1 MPAPRR
7 DQTPALCQ
15 LAAPERPLTSMGPPD
30 LGSGTSPAALPM
42 APPGLAAPLASPMAT
57 IGVPREIKR
66 DEQRVA
72 LTPDGVRAG
81 LGAGISDADYEAAG
95 ARLVSCEEAW
105 AAHLVVKVKEPQPEE
120 FGYLRPDLVLFT
132 YLHLA
137 AYPEV
142 GRALLEAGT
151 TALAYETVQLDD
163 GSLPLLAP
171 MSEIAGR
178 IAAQVG
184 AHLLEKPHGGRGIL
198 MGGCTGVRPARV
210 VVLGAG
216 TVGWNA
222 ARIAAAMDAEVFL
235 LDRSPQR
242 LRRLEAD
249 RRGRLVSLVSSRAL
263 LERLVPAA
271 DLLIGAV
278 LLPGGRAPTLVD
290 EPLVQR
296 MRPGSVIVD
305 VAIDQGGC
313 IATSRETTH
322 TSPTVGI
329 HGVQHYAVGNMP
341 GAVPFTSTEALVS
354 VTLPYIL
361 VMAGRGL
368 SEAVTDRPELLSGL
382 NTVDGAVCHP
392 GVAKAL
398 GLAPR
403 HPMACLR

>member
-1 MPAPRR
+1 
-7 DQTPALCQ
+7 
-15 LAAPERPLTSMGPPD
+15 
-30 LGSGTSPAALPM
+30 
-42 APPGLAAPLASPMAT
+42 MAT
-57 IGVPREIKR
+57 IGVPTELKV
-66 DEQRVA
+66 DEQRIA
-72 LTPDGVRAG
+72 LTPDAVKELASHGLEVRIQSGAG
-81 LGAGISDADYEAAG
+81 AGAGINDEAFAAAG
-95 ARLVSCEEAW
+95 AQIVDQDQAW

-120 FGYLRPDLVLFT
+120 FRFLREDMVLFT

-142 GRALLEAGT
+142 GEALLAAGT
-151 TALAYETVQLDD
+151 TGVAYETVQLEN
-163 GSLPLLAP
+163 GTLPLLAP

-178 IAAQVG
+178 LAAQVG
-184 AHLLEKPHGGRGIL
+184 ARLLERPQGGRGVLI
-198 MGGCTGVRPARV
+198 GGCTGVQPARV

-222 ARIAAAMDAEVFL
+222 ARLAAAMDAEVML
-235 LDRSPQR
+235 LDRSPER
-242 LRRLEAD
+242 LRSLEAC
-249 RRGRLVSLVSSRAL
+249 RSGRLMSVVSSRGL
-263 LERLVPAA
+263 LERLIPTT

-278 LLPGGRAPTLVD
+278 LTPGGRAPTLVD
-290 EPLVQR
+290 EAMVKGMKQ
-296 MRPGSVIVD
+296 GSAIVD

-322 TSPTVGI
+322 TNPTVAI

-361 VMAGRGL
+361 GIAGRGL
-368 SEAVTDRPELLSGL
+368 EEAVTERPELLSGL
-382 NTVDGAVCHP
+382 NTVQGAVCHP

-398 GLAPR
+398 EVPPR

>member
-1 MPAPRR
+1 M
-7 DQTPALCQ
+7 
-15 LAAPERPLTSMGPPD
+15 AAPSPGAGLT
-30 LGSGTSPAALPM
+30 APM
-42 APPGLAAPLASPMAT
+42 AS
-57 IGVPREIKR
+57 IGVPAEIKR

-72 LTPDGVRAG
+72 LTPDAVRDLVSQGMEVRIQAGAG
-81 LGAGISDADYEAAG
+81 LGAGFSDDQFAAAG
-95 ARLVSCEEAW
+95 ARLVDAEEAW
-105 AAHLVVKVKEPQPEE
+105 ASHLVVKVKEPQPEE
-120 FGYLRPDLVLFT
+120 FGFLRSDLVLFT

-151 TALAYETVQLDD
+151 TAVAYETVQLED

-178 IAAQVG
+178 LAAQAG

-216 TVGWNA
+216 SVGWNA

-235 LDRSPQR
+235 LDRSPQK
-242 LRRLEAD
+242 LRSLEAQ
-249 RRGRLVSLVSSRAL
+249 RCGRLVGLVSNRSL
-263 LERLVPAA
+263 IERLVPEA

-278 LLPGGRAPTLVD
+278 LTAGGRAPTLVG
-290 EPLVQR
+290 EELVRQ
-296 MRPGSVIVD
+296 MQPGSVVVD

-322 TSPTVGI
+322 TDPVRTL

-368 SEAVTDRPELLSGL
+368 VEAVTDRPELLSGL
-382 NTVDGAVCHP
+382 NTVNGAVCHP
-392 GVAKAL
+392 GVARAL
-398 GLAPR
+398 GVAPR

>member
-1 MPAPRR
+1 M
-7 DQTPALCQ
+7 
-15 LAAPERPLTSMGPPD
+15 AAPSTFS
-30 LGSGTSPAALPM
+30 APM
-42 APPGLAAPLASPMAT
+42 AS
-57 IGVPREIKR
+57 IGVPSEIKR
-66 DEQRVA
+66 DERRVA
-72 LTPDGVRAG
+72 LTPDGVSELVAQGMEVRVQAGAG
-81 LGAGISDADYEAAG
+81 LGAGITDDAFAAAG
-95 ARLVSCEEAW
+95 ARLVSQEEAW
-105 AAHLVVKVKEPQPEE
+105 GAHLVVKVKEPQQEE
-120 FGYLRPDLVLFT
+120 FGFLRPDLVLFT

-151 TALAYETVQLDD
+151 TAVAYETVQLED

-178 IAAQVG
+178 LAAQVG

-198 MGGCTGVRPARV
+198 IGGCTGVRPARV

-216 TVGWNA
+216 SVGWNA
-222 ARIAAAMDAEVFL
+222 ARIAAAMDAEVLL

-242 LRRLEAD
+242 LRQLEAD
-249 RRGRLVSLVSSRAL
+249 RRGRLVSLVSSRSL
-263 LERLVPAA
+263 IERHVPGA

-278 LLPGGRAPTLVD
+278 LTPGGRAPTLVD
-290 EPLVQR
+290 EELVKQ
-296 MRPGSVIVD
+296 MKPGSVIVD

-322 TSPTVGI
+322 TDPVHTL

-368 SEAVTDRPELLSGL
+368 TEAVTDRPELLSGL

-392 GVAKAL
+392 GVARAL
-398 GLAPR
+398 GRATR

>member
-1 MPAPRR
+1 
-7 DQTPALCQ
+7 
-15 LAAPERPLTSMGPPD
+15 
-30 LGSGTSPAALPM
+30 M
-42 APPGLAAPLASPMAT
+42 AS
-57 IGVPREIKR
+57 IGVPTEIKR
-66 DEQRVA
+66 DERRVA
-72 LTPDGVRAG
+72 LTPDAVRELVTQGMEVRVEEGAG
-81 LGAGISDADYEAAG
+81 LGAGIGDAAFAAAG
-95 ARLVSCEEAW
+95 ARLTSREEAW
-105 AAHLVVKVKEPQPEE
+105 GAHLVVKVKEPQPAE
-120 FGYLRPDLVLFT
+120 FGFLRSDLVLFT

-137 AYPEV
+137 AYTDV
-142 GRALLEAGT
+142 ARALLEAGT
-151 TALAYETVQLDD
+151 AAVAYETVQLDD

-184 AHLLEKPHGGRGIL
+184 AHLLEQPHGGRGIL

-216 TVGWNA
+216 SVGWNA

-242 LRRLEAD
+242 LRQLEAD
-249 RRGRLVSLVSSRAL
+249 RRGRLVSLVSSGSL
-263 LERLVPAA
+263 IERLVPSA
-271 DLLIGAV
+271 DLVIGAV
-278 LLPGGRAPTLVD
+278 LNPGGRAPTLVG
-290 EPLVQR
+290 ENLVQQ
-296 MRPGSVIVD
+296 MQPGSVIID

-322 TSPTVGI
+322 TDPVHTL

-341 GAVPFTSTEALVS
+341 GAVPFTATEALVS

-368 SEAVTDRPELLSGL
+368 AEAVTDRPELVSGL
-382 NTVDGAVCHP
+382 NTVAGSVCHP
-392 GVAKAL
+392 EVARAL
-398 GLAPR
+398 NVSQR

>member
-1 MPAPRR
+1 MA
-7 DQTPALCQ
+7 T
-15 LAAPERPLTSMGPPD
+15 MGP
-30 LGSGTSPAALPM
+30 S
-42 APPGLAAPLASPMAT
+42 APIAS

-72 LTPDGVRAG
+72 LTPDGVRELVSHG
-81 LGAGISDADYEAAG
+81 LEVRVESGAGHGAGMDDASYAEAG
-95 ARLVSCEEAW
+95 ARLVDREEAW
-105 AAHLVVKVKEPQPEE
+105 GAHLVVKVKEPQEEE
-120 FGYLRPDLVLFT
+120 FPFLRGDQVLFT

-151 TALAYETVQLDD
+151 TGVAYETVQLDN
-163 GSLPLLAP
+163 GNLPLLAP

-178 IAAQVG
+178 LAAQVG
-184 AHLLEKPHGGRGIL
+184 AHLLEKPHGGRGVL

-216 TVGWNA
+216 TVGWHA

-235 LDRSPQR
+235 LDHTPQR
-242 LRRLEAD
+242 LRSLEPL
-249 RRGRLVSLVSSRAL
+249 RIGRMVSLVSSRSL
-263 LERLVPAA
+263 IERLVTSA
-271 DLLIGAV
+271 DLVVGAV
-278 LLPGGRAPTLVD
+278 LTPGGRAPTLV
-290 EPLVQR
+290 EEAVVQR
-296 MRPGSVIVD
+296 MKPGSVIVD

-322 TSPTVGI
+322 TDPVVTI

-354 VTLPYIL
+354 VTLPYI
-361 VMAGRGL
+361 MGIAGRGL
-368 SEAVTDRPELLSGL
+368 VEAVTERPELLSGL

-398 GLAPR
+398 DMPTR

>member
-1 MPAPRR
+1 MA
-7 DQTPALCQ
+7 TPSTFSA
-15 LAAPERPLTSMGPPD
+15 
-30 LGSGTSPAALPM
+30 PM
-42 APPGLAAPLASPMAT
+42 AS
-57 IGVPREIKR
+57 IGVPSEIKR
-66 DEQRVA
+66 DERRVA
-72 LTPDGVRAG
+72 LTPDGVSELVAQGMEVRVQAG
-81 LGAGISDADYEAAG
+81 AGQGAGISDDSFAAAG
-95 ARLVSCEEAW
+95 ARLVSQEEAW
-105 AAHLVVKVKEPQPEE
+105 GAHLVVKVKEPQPEE
-120 FGYLRPDLVLFT
+120 FPFLRADLVLFT

-137 AYPEV
+137 AYPDV
-142 GRALLEAGT
+142 GRALLDAGT
-151 TALAYETVQLDD
+151 TGVAYETVQLED

-178 IAAQVG
+178 LAAQVG

-198 MGGCTGVRPARV
+198 IGGCTGVRPARV

-216 TVGWNA
+216 SVGWNA
-222 ARIAAAMDAEVFL
+222 ARIAAAMDAEVLL

-242 LRRLEAD
+242 LRQLEAD
-249 RRGRLVSLVSSRAL
+249 RRGRLVSLVSSPSL
-263 LERLVPAA
+263 IERHVPGA

-278 LLPGGRAPTLVD
+278 LTPGGRAPTLVD
-290 EPLVQR
+290 EELVKQ
-296 MRPGSVIVD
+296 MKPGSVIVD

-322 TSPTVGI
+322 TDPVHTL

-368 SEAVTDRPELLSGL
+368 TEAVTDRPELLSGL

-392 GVAKAL
+392 GVARAL
-398 GLAPR
+398 GRATR

>member
-1 MPAPRR
+1 M
-7 DQTPALCQ
+7 
-15 LAAPERPLTSMGPPD
+15 AASVLT
-30 LGSGTSPAALPM
+30 APM
-42 APPGLAAPLASPMAT
+42 AS
-57 IGVPREIKR
+57 IGVPKEIKA

-72 LTPDGVRAG
+72 LTPDAVRELASHGLEVRIESGAG
-81 LGAGISDADYEAAG
+81 AGAGIVDEAYAAAG
-95 ARLVSCEEAW
+95 AQVVDRDQAW
-105 AAHLVVKVKEPQPEE
+105 SAHLVVKVKEPQPEE
-120 FGYLRPDLVLFT
+120 YGLLRQDMVLFT

-142 GRALLEAGT
+142 GEALLTAGT
-151 TALAYETVQLDD
+151 TGIAYETVQLEN

-178 IAAQVG
+178 LAAQVG
-184 AHLLEKPHGGRGIL
+184 AHLLERPHGGRGVL
-198 MGGCTGVRPARV
+198 MGGCTGVQPARV

-222 ARIAAAMDAEVFL
+222 ARLAAAMDAEVLL
-235 LDRSPQR
+235 LDRSPVR

-249 RRGRLVSLVSSRAL
+249 RRGRLTSVVSSRGL
-263 LERLVPAA
+263 LERLVPTA
-271 DLLIGAV
+271 DLVIGAV
-278 LLPGGRAPTLVD
+278 LTPGGRAPTLVD
-290 EPLVQR
+290 EAMVEQ

-313 IATSRETTH
+313 VATSRETTH
-322 TSPTVGI
+322 TDPTVNV

-361 VMAGRGL
+361 GMAGRGL
-368 SEAVTDRPELLSGL
+368 EEAVTEKPELLSGL
-382 NTVDGAVCHP
+382 NTVQGAVCHP
-392 GVAKAL
+392 GVARAL
-398 GLAPR
+398 GVPPR

>member
-1 MPAPRR
+1 
-7 DQTPALCQ
+7 
-15 LAAPERPLTSMGPPD
+15 
-30 LGSGTSPAALPM
+30 M
-42 APPGLAAPLASPMAT
+42 AS

-72 LTPDGVRAG
+72 LTPDGARELVSQGMEVRIETGAG
-81 LGAGISDADYEAAG
+81 LGAGIRDEDYAAVG
-95 ARLVSCEEAW
+95 ARLSSRDEAW

-120 FGYLRPDLVLFT
+120 FGFLRPDLVLFT

-142 GRALLEAGT
+142 GRALLDAGT
-151 TALAYETVQLDD
+151 TAVAYETVQLDD

-178 IAAQVG
+178 LAAQVG
-184 AHLLEKPHGGRGIL
+184 AYLLEKPHGGRGVL

-242 LRRLEAD
+242 LRQLESD
-249 RRGRLVSLVSSRAL
+249 RRGRLVSLVSSRGL
-263 LERLVPAA
+263 IERLVPGA
-271 DLLIGAV
+271 DLVIGAV
-278 LLPGGRAPTLVD
+278 LTPGGRAPTLVD
-290 EPLVQR
+290 EPLVQQ
-296 MRPGSVIVD
+296 MKTGSVIVD

-322 TSPTVGI
+322 TEPTFEV

-368 SEAVTDRPELLSGL
+368 SEAITERPELVSGL
-382 NTVDGAVCHP
+382 NTVAGSVCHP

-398 GLAPR
+398 GVAPR

>member
-1 MPAPRR
+1 M
-7 DQTPALCQ
+7 
-15 LAAPERPLTSMGPPD
+15 AASVLT
-30 LGSGTSPAALPM
+30 APM
-42 APPGLAAPLASPMAT
+42 AS
-57 IGVPREIKR
+57 IGVPKEIKA

-72 LTPDGVRAG
+72 LTPDAVRDLASHGLEVRIESGAG
-81 LGAGISDADYEAAG
+81 AGAGIGDDAYAAAG
-95 ARLVSCEEAW
+95 AQVVDRDQAW
-105 AAHLVVKVKEPQPEE
+105 SAHLVVKVKEPQPEE
-120 FGYLRPDLVLFT
+120 FGLLRQDMVLFT

-142 GRALLEAGT
+142 GEALLSAGT
-151 TALAYETVQLDD
+151 TGIAYETVQLEN

-178 IAAQVG
+178 LAAQVG
-184 AHLLEKPHGGRGIL
+184 AHLLERPHGGRGVL
-198 MGGCTGVRPARV
+198 MGGCTGVQPARV

-222 ARIAAAMDAEVFL
+222 ARLAAAMDAEVLL
-235 LDRSPQR
+235 LDRSPVR

-249 RRGRLVSLVSSRAL
+249 RRGRLTSVVSSRGL
-263 LERLVPAA
+263 LERLVPTA
-271 DLLIGAV
+271 DLVIGAV
-278 LLPGGRAPTLVD
+278 LTPGGRAPTLVD
-290 EPLVQR
+290 EGMVEQ

-313 IATSRETTH
+313 VATSRETTH
-322 TSPTVGI
+322 TDPTVNI

-361 VMAGRGL
+361 GMAGRGL
-368 SEAVTDRPELLSGL
+368 EEAVTEKPELLSGL
-382 NTVDGAVCHP
+382 NTVQGAVCHP
-392 GVAKAL
+392 GVARAL
-398 GLAPR
+398 GVPPR

>member
-1 MPAPRR
+1 MA
-7 DQTPALCQ
+7 AAK
-15 LAAPERPLTSMGPPD
+15 LAAP
-30 LGSGTSPAALPM
+30 M
-42 APPGLAAPLASPMAT
+42 AS
-57 IGVPREIKR
+57 IGVPTEIKR

-72 LTPDGVRAG
+72 LTPDGIRELVSLGMEVRVQAGAG
-81 LGAGISDADYEAAG
+81 LGAGISDDDFAASG

-105 AAHLVVKVKEPQPEE
+105 GAHLVVKVKEPQPQE
-120 FGYLRPDLVLFT
+120 FGFLRPDLVLFT

-151 TALAYETVQLDD
+151 TAVAYETVQLED

-178 IAAQVG
+178 LAAQVG
-184 AHLLEKPHGGRGIL
+184 ARLLEKPQGGRGLLI
-198 MGGCTGVRPARV
+198 GGCTGVRPANV
-210 VVLGAG
+210 MVIGAG
-216 TVGWNA
+216 TVGWHA
-222 ARIAAAMDAEVFL
+222 ARIAAAMDAQVYL

-242 LRRLEAD
+242 LRQLDAD
-249 RRGRLVSLVSSRAL
+249 RRGRLVTLVSNDAL
-263 LERLVPAA
+263 IERLVPDA

-278 LLPGGRAPTLVD
+278 LLPGGRAPTLVS
-290 EPLVQR
+290 EELVQR
-296 MRPGSVIVD
+296 MGAGSVIVD

-322 TSPTVGI
+322 TNPVLTI

-354 VTLPYIL
+354 VTLPYIQ

-368 SEAVTDRPELLSGL
+368 SEAVIDRPELLSGL
-382 NTVDGAVCHP
+382 NTVDGSVCHP
-392 GVAKAL
+392 GVARAL
-398 GLAPR
+398 NVSPR

>member
-1 MPAPRR
+1 
-7 DQTPALCQ
+7 
-15 LAAPERPLTSMGPPD
+15 
-30 LGSGTSPAALPM
+30 M
-42 APPGLAAPLASPMAT
+42 ASTGLAAPLTSPMAS
-57 IGVPREIKR
+57 IGVPTEIKR

-72 LTPDGVRAG
+72 LTPDGVRELISQGMEVRIQADAG
-81 LGAGISDADYEAAG
+81 LGAGISDDDYRAVG
-95 ARLVSCEEAW
+95 ARLVSREEAW

-120 FGYLRPDLVLFT
+120 FAFLRPDLVLFT

-142 GRALLEAGT
+142 GHALLEAGT
-151 TALAYETVQLDD
+151 TAVAYETVQLED

-178 IAAQVG
+178 LAAQVG
-184 AHLLEKPHGGRGIL
+184 AHLLERSHGGRGVLI
-198 MGGCTGVRPARV
+198 GGCTGVRPARV

-216 TVGWNA
+216 SVGWNA
-222 ARIAAAMDAEVFL
+222 ARIAAGMDAEVYL
-235 LDRSPQR
+235 LDRSPEK
-242 LRRLEAD
+242 LRQLEPA
-249 RRGRLVSLVSSRAL
+249 RQGRMITLVSSRSL
-263 LERLVPAA
+263 IERLVPDA

-278 LLPGGRAPTLVD
+278 LVPGGRAPTLVP
-290 EPLVQR
+290 EALVQR
-296 MRPGSVIVD
+296 MQPGSVIID

-322 TSPTVGI
+322 TDPVVTI

-398 GLAPR
+398 NLAPR

>member
-1 MPAPRR
+1 MAHSVLS
-7 DQTPALCQ
+7 A
-15 LAAPERPLTSMGPPD
+15 
-30 LGSGTSPAALPM
+30 PM
-42 APPGLAAPLASPMAT
+42 AS
-57 IGVPREIKR
+57 IGVPTEIKS

-72 LTPDGVRAG
+72 LTPDGARELVMQGLEVRVQSGAG
-81 LGAGISDADYEAAG
+81 AGAGISDDAFAAAG
-95 ARLVSCEEAW
+95 ARVVDREEAW
-105 AAHLVVKVKEPQPEE
+105 AAHLVVKVKEPQEEE
-120 FGYLRPDLVLFT
+120 FPFLRDDMVLFT

-137 AYPEV
+137 AYPKV
-142 GRALLEAGT
+142 GQALLDAGT
-151 TALAYETVQLDD
+151 TGVAYETVQLEN

-178 IAAQVG
+178 LAAQVG
-184 AHLLEKPHGGRGIL
+184 ARLLERPNGGRGVLI
-198 MGGCTGVRPARV
+198 GGCTGVRPARV

-222 ARIAAAMDAEVFL
+222 ARLAAAMDAEVML
-235 LDRSPQR
+235 LDRSPER
-242 LRRLEAD
+242 LRSLEAD
-249 RRGRLVSLVSSRAL
+249 RRGRLMSVVSSRGL
-263 LERLVPAA
+263 LERLVPTA

-278 LLPGGRAPTLVD
+278 LTPGGRAPTLVD
-290 EPLVQR
+290 EGMVQQ
-296 MRPGSVIVD
+296 MKPGSVIVD

-313 IATSRETTH
+313 VGTSRETTH
-322 TSPTVGI
+322 TDPTVTI

-382 NTVDGAVCHP
+382 NTAAGAVCHP

-398 GLAPR
+398 GVSPR